1 MPELPEVETI
11 ASELRRSLVGGRV
24 TSVRVLW
31 PRTIAQPEAAILA
44 DLLPGRAFVSVSRRG
59 KYLLLGLDSGDTL
72 IVHLRMTGRLEILP
86 GNSPA
91 MSDKHVRAWFEL
103 ADERSL
109 VFTDQR
115 KFGRIW
121 LVGDVA
127 EVIGKLGPEL
137 LDWSFTPDDLAERV
151 RPRRV
156 AMKALLLDQT
166 AVAGLGNIYADES
179 LFLAGIHPLRTGAS
193 LTDEEIGRL
202 HDAIRQ
208 VLGEA
213 IGARGTTLRD
223 YRPAYGVE
231 GAYQNRLRVYG
242 QPDQPCPHCGA
253 TIQRIRVA
261 QRSTHFCPICQ
272 PAAGSRTSDVSEN
285 SDA

>member
-24 TSVRVLW
+24 TRVHVLW
-31 PRTIAQPEAAILA
+31 SRTIAQPDAAVLA
-44 DLLPGRAFVSVSRRG
+44 DLLPGQVFTGVGRRG

-72 IVHLRMTGRLEILP
+72 IVHLRMTGRLELLP
-86 GNSPA
+86 GDSPA
-91 MSDKHVRAWFEL
+91 LADTHIRAWFEL
-103 ADERSL
+103 ADGRNL
-109 VFTDQR
+109 AFTDQR

-127 EVIGKLGPEL
+127 QVIGKLGPEP
-137 LDWSFTPDDLAERV
+137 LDWRFTPDDLAERI

-166 AVAGLGNIYADES
+166 AVAGLGNIYADEA
-179 LFLAGIHPLRTGAS
+179 LFLAGIHPLRIGAS
-193 LTDEEIGRL
+193 LTDAEIGRL

-213 IGARGTTLRD
+213 IGERGTTLRD
-223 YRPAYGVE
+223 YRPAYGAE

-242 QPDQPCPHCGA
+242 QPDQPCPRCGA
-253 TIQRIRVA
+253 AIQRIRVA
-261 QRSTHFCPICQ
+261 QRSTHFCPVCQ
-272 PAAGSRTSDVSEN
+272 PTRGETTS
-285 SDA
+285 

>member
-24 TSVRVLW
+24 TRVHVLW
-31 PRTIAQPEAAILA
+31 SRTIAQPDAAVLA
-44 DLLPGRAFVSVSRRG
+44 DLLPGQVFTGVGRRG

-72 IVHLRMTGRLEILP
+72 IVHLRMTGRLELLP
-86 GNSPA
+86 GDSPA
-91 MSDKHVRAWFEL
+91 LANTHIRAWFEL
-103 ADERSL
+103 ADGRNL
-109 VFTDQR
+109 AFTDQR

-127 EVIGKLGPEL
+127 QVIGKLGPEP
-137 LDWSFTPDDLAERV
+137 LDWRFTPDDLAERI

-166 AVAGLGNIYADES
+166 AVAGLGNIYADEA
-179 LFLAGIHPLRTGAS
+179 LFLAGIHPLRIGVS
-193 LTDEEIGRL
+193 LTDAEIGRL

-213 IGARGTTLRD
+213 IGERGTTLRD
-223 YRPAYGVE
+223 YRPAYGAE

-242 QPDQPCPHCGA
+242 QPDQPCPRCGA
-253 TIQRIRVA
+253 AIQRIRVA
-261 QRSTHFCPICQ
+261 QRSTHFCPVCQ
-272 PAAGSRTSDVSEN
+272 PTRGETTS
-285 SDA
+285 